1 MFADPQVVTVNA
13 VARSLTRINQ
23 DKYSSEWL
31 LRSAVDEF
39 RMFIRNSTRFDKARN
54 VSIDRHSIELKWTVF
69 AVAPSTTAF
78 VRRTYVV
85 VENQQGDTLTDPV
98 GVAVGLC
105 NYISASSG
113 AIATKLLNS
122 ES

>member
-1 MFADPQVVTVNA
+1 
-13 VARSLTRINQ
+13 
-23 DKYSSEWL
+23 
-31 LRSAVDEF
+31 
-39 RMFIRNSTRFDKARN
+39 MFIRNSTRFDKARS

-69 AVAPSTTAF
+69 AVAPSTTSY

-113 AIATKLLNS
+113 AVATKLLNS

>member
-1 MFADPQVVTVNA
+1 MFADPQSVTVNA

-39 RMFIRNSTRFDKARN
+39 RMFIRNSTRTDKKRN
-54 VSIDRHSIELKWTVF
+54 VIIDRHSVELAWTVF
-69 AVAPSTTAF
+69 AVAPSTTDM

-85 VENQQGDTLTDPV
+85 VENQRGDTLTDPV
-98 GVAVGLC
+98 GVAVGLA

-113 AIATKLLNS
+113 AVATKLLNS